1 MAMSKTHR
9 AAIALAASLLAPL
22 PFATLA
28 EEAAPDAHALYE
40 TNCIKCHGPEVYLRP
55 DRKVTSLDGLTR
67 QVRRCETALGL
78 RWFDEEIAD
87 VTAYLN
93 EKFYKFE
100 SE

>member
-1 MAMSKTHR
+1 MATTQPSPAVLALV
-9 AAIALAASLLAPL
+9 AALLAPL
-22 PFATLA
+22 GTAVSA

-40 TNCIKCHGPEVYLRP
+40 TNCLKCHGPEVYLRP
-55 DRKVTSLDGLTR
+55 DRKVTSYDALGR

-93 EKFYKFE
+93 EKFYKLE
-100 SE
+100 TE